1 MAEALIIDDN
11 RTTAD
16 ALGQML
22 NVLGFKARLAYGS
35 GAAMSILGSGL
46 TPKFICLDI
55 NMPGLNGVEI
65 LAYLRR
71 EPRLMP
77 VPVIVITSDDQPEAQ
92 EGHEAW
98 CKCVDHQACYD
109 RCAGGSEKGQASP
122 VKPFLHRFFFSRH
135 GSSGGS
141 PFNENWDIKGV

>member
-22 NVLGFKARLAYGS
+22 NVLGFRARVAYGS
-35 GAAMSILGSGL
+35 GAAMSILGSGF

-55 NMPGLNGVEI
+55 NMPGINGTEI

-71 EPRLMP
+71 EPHLIP
-77 VPVIVITSDDQPEAQ
+77 VPVFVITSDDQPETRRKVMKLGANMLIIKPATIDAL
-92 EGHEAW
+92 EEAL
-98 CKCVDHQACYD
+98 K
-109 RCAGGSEKGQASP
+109 K
-122 VKPFLHRFFFSRH
+122 VKFL
-135 GSSGGS
+135 
-141 PFNENWDIKGV
+141 K